1 MVAFTLLL
9 VLLLVVLVVGAVLGV
24 GAIDEAFLRRSVIFS
39 LYISNTDNLIE
50 TELKSVALILLERS
64 NKHPAVL
71 IHNPRSAKLSSSGP
85 VIVCVCENNGYG
97 CVSVRIMVMDV
108 CL

>member
-1 MVAFTLLL
+1 VVFFILLL
-9 VLLLVVLVVGAVLGV
+9 LLLLAVIVGGADVGV
-24 GAIDEAFLRRSVIFS
+24 IDETFLKRSVIFS
-39 LYISNTDNLIE
+39 LYISNTDNLID
-50 TELKSVALILLERS
+50 TELNSVALILLERS

-85 VIVCVCENNGYG
+85 VIVCVCENNGNE
-97 CVSVRIMVMDV
+97 CVRITEMNV